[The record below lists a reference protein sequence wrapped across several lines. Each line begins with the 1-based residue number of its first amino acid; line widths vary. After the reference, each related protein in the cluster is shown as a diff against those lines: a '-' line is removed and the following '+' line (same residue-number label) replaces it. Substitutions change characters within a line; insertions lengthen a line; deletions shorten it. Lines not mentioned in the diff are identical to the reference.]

1 VAVGDNQLAAL
12 DGMRNKV
19 ARLRN
24 EHMLKREEHYHDLQ
38 EIDAALS
45 PLKERIRNLAFQRDE
60 CHKLAKS
67 LSNAWLGMKI
77 TESVTEELGE
87 YQRQLDAFDARIKN
101 VEESQTRLIEQRG
114 DKYAAYNLEA
124 QDQEKLEAELKEIE
138 RRIAEIRGF

>member
-1 VAVGDNQLAAL
+1 
-12 DGMRNKV
+12 
-19 ARLRN
+19 
-24 EHMLKREEHYHDLQ
+24 MLKREEYYHDLQ

-45 PLKERIRNLAFQRDE
+45 ALKERIRNLTFQRDE
-60 CHKLAKS
+60 CHKFAKS
-67 LSNAWLGMKI
+67 LSNAWLGRKMPD
-77 TESVTEELGE
+77 SVTEELGE
-87 YQRQLDAFDARIKN
+87 HQRQLDAFDARIKN